1 MNRSGLVLL
10 ARALTL
16 PAGPT
21 GAVELPDDPL
31 DLLSA
36 DERFSLRLCEA
47 LARVPH
53 RGTRG
58 TRGTKGVNHLRVVG
72 TPGGVPSDGSDGQGA
87 SRVLK

>member
-10 ARALTL
+10 SRALTL
-16 PAGPT
+16 PADT
-21 GAVELPDDPL
+21 ELPDDPL

-47 LARVPH
+47 LAR
-53 RGTRG
+53 TL
-58 TRGTKGVNHLRVVG
+58 KGVREVNHLRVVG

-87 SRVLK
+87 SRALK

>member
-16 PAGPT
+16 PADT
-21 GAVELPDDPL
+21 ELPGDPL

-47 LARVPH
+47 LARNP
-53 RGTRG
+53 
-58 TRGTKGVNHLRVVG
+58 KGVNHLRIVG

-87 SRVLK
+87 SRALK

>member
-16 PAGPT
+16 PADT
-21 GAVELPDDPL
+21 ELPNDPL

-58 TRGTKGVNHLRVVG
+58 VNHLRVVG